1 MAERDYRTVSPQDS
15 ERIAPPVPSREACG
29 GSRSASGA
37 GTIRRQTPESV
48 DSLVNAAKTIEARQA
63 SAPGR
68 ASASSAGPG
77 RVRASED
84 PARNVA
90 LLQSGVWSA
99 GVLIALG
106 LLIWRAPALSAA
118 TVAALLVAAAPG
130 IIAQALR
137 LYDGERPRTALIG
150 VWAFCAAFA
159 AGVTG
164 GLAGPLA
171 AWCAAPLAAALAFDS
186 RKLAPGGAALSLV
199 AFGLALWASLASR
212 AALPDPSVAVWLSA
226 LAVGSVTTW
235 IAASV
240 SRALRGRS
248 ERAASAEVAL
258 SRLEYV
264 LGHQPHLIVTLDAS
278 GRLSSAYGGPP
289 PGFSL
294 DQLFRQG
301 LIASAYHPDRAGLQT
316 ALLRAATHGAAEFGF
331 TPWASLDRFSAIA
344 MRRLPDGRLIGVL
357 RDASIQHA
365 REAALEAAR
374 SEAENLNAG
383 KSRFLA
389 NMSHELRTPLNAVIG
404 FSDVMRQRLFGP
416 LPERYAEYA
425 ELIHESGGH
434 LLDLINDVL
443 DMSKIE
449 AARYELHKEYFDA
462 REPVSAALRLVRGQ
476 AEDAEIVLNG
486 VLPSEPVNV
495 EADQRAIKQIVLNL
509 LSNAMKFTPPA
520 GSITVVLNR
529 DDAVLELCV
538 ADTGVGVAPKD
549 LERLGRPFEQA
560 GDALSKAQ
568 GSGLGL
574 SLVRAFSRLHGGEM
588 TIESTLGEGT
598 AVTVRLPV
606 VVADE
611 NGPRRGAEIIP
622 IETRR

>member
-1 MAERDYRTVSPQDS
+1 MQFLVNAV
-15 ERIAPPVPSREACG
+15 
-29 GSRSASGA
+29 
-37 GTIRRQTPESV
+37 QTPESGPQP
-48 DSLVNAAKTIEARQA
+48 APEPQA
-63 SAPGR
+63 GPGGVR
-68 ASASSAGPG
+68 ASA
-77 RVRASED
+77 D
-84 PARNVA
+84 PARRVA
-90 LLQSGVWSA
+90 LLQSGIWSV
-99 GVLIALG
+99 GVLAALG
-106 LLIWRAPALSAA
+106 LLLWLVPGLSTA
-118 TVAALLVAAAPG
+118 TVAALVVAAVPG
-130 IIAQALR
+130 ILAQVLR
-137 LYDGERPRTALIG
+137 LRDSERGRTALIG
-150 VWAFCAAFA
+150 AWAFCAAFA
-159 AGVTG
+159 AGMTG

-199 AFGLALWASLASR
+199 AFALALWASLASG
-212 AALPDPSVAVWLSA
+212 AALPDPSVAVWLGA
-226 LAVGSVTTW
+226 LAVGSVTAW

-240 SRALRGRS
+240 ARALRGRT

-264 LGHQPHLIVTLDAS
+264 LGQQPHLILTLDAS
-278 GRLSSAYGGPP
+278 GRLSSAYGAPP

-294 DQLFRQG
+294 DQLFTQG
-301 LIASAYHPDRAGLQT
+301 VIASAYHPDRAGLQN

-344 MRRLPDGRLIGVL
+344 IRRLPDGRLIGVL

-476 AEDAEIVLNG
+476 AEDAEISLNG
-486 VLPSEPVNV
+486 VLPHEPVNV

-509 LSNAMKFTPPA
+509 LSNAMKFTPA
-520 GSITVVLNR
+520 GGTITVVLNG
-529 DDAVLELCV
+529 DGDVLELCV
-538 ADTGVGVAPKD
+538 ADTGMGVAPED
-549 LERLGRPFEQA
+549 LTRLGQPFEQA
-560 GDALSKAQ
+560 GDALSRSQ

-574 SLVRAFSRLHGGEM
+574 SLVRAFARLHGGEM
-588 TIESTLGEGT
+588 AIESILGEGT

-606 VVADE
+606 VVSEA
-611 NGPRRGAEIIP
+611 GVPRRGAEIIP

>member
-1 MAERDYRTVSPQDS
+1 METGPKP
-15 ERIAPPVPSREACG
+15 APE
-29 GSRSASGA
+29 
-37 GTIRRQTPESV
+37 PE
-48 DSLVNAAKTIEARQA
+48 
-63 SAPGR
+63 
-68 ASASSAGPG
+68 AGPG
-77 RVRASED
+77 RSRTPAD
-84 PARNVA
+84 PAREAA
-90 LLQSGVWSA
+90 LLQSGIWSA
-99 GVLIALG
+99 GVLATLG
-106 LLIWRAPALSAA
+106 LLVWLAPGLSTA
-118 TVAALLVAAAPG
+118 TVAALVAGAVPG
-130 IIAQALR
+130 ILAQALR
-137 LYDGERPRTALIG
+137 LRDGERMRTGLIG
-150 VWAFCAAFA
+150 VWALCMAFA
-159 AGVTG
+159 AGMSG

-171 AWCAAPLAAALAFDS
+171 AWCVAPFAAALAFDNRRLVS
-186 RKLAPGGAALSLV
+186 GGAALSLV
-199 AFGLALWASLASR
+199 AFALALWASLASGV
-212 AALPDPSVAVWLSA
+212 ALPDPSVALWLGA
-226 LAVGSVTTW
+226 LAVGSVAAW
-235 IAASV
+235 VVASIA
-240 SRALRGRS
+240 RALRGRS
-248 ERAASAEVAL
+248 ERATTAEDAL
-258 SRLEYV
+258 SRLEFV
-264 LGHQPHLIVTLDAS
+264 LGQQPHLIVTLDAS
-278 GRLSSAYGGPP
+278 GRLSGAYGAPP

-294 DQLFRQG
+294 DQLFEKG
-301 LIASAYHPDRAGLQT
+301 LIATAYHPDRAGLQQ

-344 MRRLPDGRLIGVL
+344 VRRLPDGRLIGVL

-416 LPERYAEYA
+416 LPERYAAYA

-476 AEDAEIVLNG
+476 AEDAEITLNG
-486 VLPSEPVNV
+486 VLPTAPVNV

-509 LSNAMKFTPPA
+509 LSNAMKFTPA
-520 GSITVVLNR
+520 GGSITVVLNG
-529 DDAVLELCV
+529 DGAVLELCV
-538 ADTGVGVAPKD
+538 ADTGLGVAPED
-549 LERLGRPFEQA
+549 LKRLGRPFEQA

-574 SLVRAFSRLHGGEM
+574 SLVHAFSRLHGGEM

-611 NGPRRGAEIIP
+611 AGPRLGAEIIP

>member
-1 MAERDYRTVSPQDS
+1 
-15 ERIAPPVPSREACG
+15 
-29 GSRSASGA
+29 
-37 GTIRRQTPESV
+37 
-48 DSLVNAAKTIEARQA
+48 LVNAPQTIETGPQPAPEPPVE
-63 SAPGR
+63 PGR
-68 ASASSAGPG
+68 TGAPA
-77 RVRASED
+77 D
-84 PARNVA
+84 PAHAAA
-90 LLQSGVWSA
+90 LLQHGVWSV
-99 GVLIALG
+99 GVLAALG
-106 LLIWRAPALSAA
+106 LLLWLVPGLSAS
-118 TVAALLVAAAPG
+118 TVAALVVAAVPG
-130 IIAQALR
+130 IAAQGLR
-137 LYDGERPRTALIG
+137 FRDGERLRIGLIG

-171 AWCAAPLAAALAFDS
+171 GLCAAPFAAALSFDNRRLVS
-186 RKLAPGGAALSLV
+186 GGAALSLV
-199 AFGLALWASLASR
+199 AFALALWASLASG
-212 AALPDPSVAVWLSA
+212 AALPDLSTAVWLGA
-226 LAVGSVTTW
+226 LAVGSVATW
-235 IAASV
+235 IAASIT
-240 SRALRGRS
+240 RALRGRS

-264 LGHQPHLIVTLDAS
+264 LAQQPQLLLTLEAT
-278 GRLSSAYGGPP
+278 GRLSAAYGAPP

-294 DQLFRQG
+294 DQLFTQG
-301 LIASAYHPDRAGLQT
+301 LIASAYHPDRAGLQN

-344 MRRLPDGRLIGVL
+344 LRRLPDGRLIGAL

-416 LPERYAEYA
+416 MPERYAEYA

-449 AARYELHKEYFDA
+449 AARYELHKEVFDA

-476 AEDAEIVLNG
+476 AEDAEIALNG
-486 VLPSEPVNV
+486 VLPTEPVHV
-495 EADQRAIKQIVLNL
+495 DADQRAIKQIVLNL
-509 LSNAMKFTPPA
+509 LSNAMKFTPA
-520 GSITVVLNR
+520 GGSITVVLNQ
-529 DDAVLELCV
+529 DAGVLELCV
-538 ADTGVGVAPKD
+538 ADTGLGVAPED
-549 LERLGRPFEQA
+549 LTRLGRPFEQA

-606 VVADE
+606 VVAE
-611 NGPRRGAEIIP
+611 EGGPRRGAEIIP